1 MLSGETLVGV
11 TVRSPNLVV
20 GFVLLKYLAHHI
32 LIQLNI
38 IMNTKKCKFC
48 QSEID
53 KNARKCP
60 QCQADLRSWFS
71 RHPILT
77 IIGLMI
83 LVSSTLAANSDTSS
97 VSNTITN
104 ESGENVPAVEI
115 ISIETKATESNPVWT
130 KYSWVLTVKNNSDRS
145 KTISP
150 TFKWVDDDKFVLDQ
164 ANEYGLSLPA
174 GEESTFNGYQL
185 IDAGPAQNVSGI
197 EVEL

>member
-1 MLSGETLVGV
+1 
-11 TVRSPNLVV
+11 
-20 GFVLLKYLAHHI
+20 
-32 LIQLNI
+32 
-38 IMNTKKCKFC
+38 MNTKKCKFC